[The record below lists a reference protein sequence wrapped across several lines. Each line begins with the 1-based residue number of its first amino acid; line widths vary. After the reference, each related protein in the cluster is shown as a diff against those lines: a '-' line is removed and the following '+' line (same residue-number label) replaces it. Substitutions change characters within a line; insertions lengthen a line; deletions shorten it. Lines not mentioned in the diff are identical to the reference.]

1 MPIQARLQEGL
12 KQAMRD
18 KDAARRSV
26 LRYLRSEI
34 HNEEIAKQTELDDE
48 GIISVLTRQVQQRR
62 DSIEAYEA
70 ANRQDLV
77 DKEKGELAIIFE
89 YMPQQMSREEIID
102 VVHQAIQDSG
112 AAGPGDMG
120 KVMGRIMP
128 QVRGRADG
136 KEVNSIVSEELK
148 RLAEIE

>member
-1 MPIQARLQEGL
+1 MPIQARLQEDL

-18 KDAARRSV
+18 KDTVRRSV

-34 HNEEIAKQTELDDE
+34 HNEEIAKQTELDDD
-48 GIISVLTRQVQQRR
+48 GIIVVLTRQAQQRR
-62 DSIEAYEA
+62 DSIELYES

-102 VVHQAIQDSG
+102 VVRQAIEEAG
-112 AAGPGDMG
+112 ATGPGDMG

-128 QVRGRADG
+128 QVRGKTDG
-136 KEVNSIVSEELK
+136 KEVSSIVSEELK
-148 RLAEIE
+148 RLADAE

>member
-1 MPIQARLQEGL
+1 MPIQARLQEDL

-18 KDAARRSV
+18 KDVVRRSV

-48 GIISVLTRQVQQRR
+48 GIIRVLTRQAQQRR
-62 DSIEAYEA
+62 DSIEVYEA

-102 VVHQAIQDSG
+102 VARQAIEEAG

-128 QVRGRADG
+128 QVRGKTDG
-136 KEVNSIVSEELK
+136 KEVSSIVSEELK
-148 RLAEIE
+148 RLAGTE

>member
-1 MPIQARLQEGL
+1 MPIQARLQEDL

-18 KDAARRSV
+18 KDTVSRSV

-34 HNEEIAKQTELDDE
+34 HNEEIAKLTELDDE
-48 GIISVLTRQVQQRR
+48 GIIKVLTRQAQQRR
-62 DSIEAYEA
+62 DSIEVYEA

-89 YMPQQMSREEIID
+89 YMPEQMSREDVID
-102 VVHQAIQDSG
+102 LVRQAIEEAG
-112 AAGPGDMG
+112 ATGPGDMG

-128 QVRGRADG
+128 QVRGKTDG
-136 KEVNSIVSEELK
+136 KEVSSIVSEELR
-148 RLAEIE
+148 RLTDAE

>member
-1 MPIQARLQEGL
+1 MPIQARLQEDL

-18 KDAARRSV
+18 KDTVRRSV

-48 GIISVLTRQVQQRR
+48 GIIRMLTRQVQQRR
-62 DSIEAYEA
+62 DSVEVYEA

-89 YMPQQMSREEIID
+89 YMPEQMSRED
-102 VVHQAIQDSG
+102 VINLVRQAIEEAG
-112 AAGPGDMG
+112 ATGPGDMG

-128 QVRGRADG
+128 QVRGKTDG
-136 KEVNSIVSEELK
+136 KEVSSIVSEELK
-148 RLAEIE
+148 RLADAE

>member
-1 MPIQARLQEGL
+1 MPIQARLQEDL

-18 KDAARRSV
+18 KDVVRRSV

-34 HNEEIAKQTELDDE
+34 HNEEIAKQTELDDD
-48 GIISVLTRQVQQRR
+48 GIIIVLTRQAQQRR
-62 DSIEAYEA
+62 DSIEVYEA

-89 YMPQQMSREEIID
+89 YMPEQMSREDVID
-102 VVHQAIQDSG
+102 LVRQAIEEAG
-112 AAGPGDMG
+112 ATGPGDMG

-128 QVRGRADG
+128 QVRGKTDG
-136 KEVNSIVSEELK
+136 KEVSSIVSEELK
-148 RLAEIE
+148 RLADAE

>member
-1 MPIQARLQEGL
+1 MPIQARLQEDL

-18 KDAARRSV
+18 KDVVRRSV

-48 GIISVLTRQVQQRR
+48 GIIRVLTRQAQQRR
-62 DSIEAYEA
+62 DSIEVYEA

-102 VVHQAIQDSG
+102 VARQAIEEAG

-128 QVRGRADG
+128 QVRGKTDG
-136 KEVNSIVSEELK
+136 KEVSSIVSEELK
-148 RLAEIE
+148 RLADTE